1 MTRVRRLEIRKYSR
15 WMYIIF
21 ILLMC
26 LITFSL
32 IVMDDNI
39 VVRAKSI
46 GELDNQILRSQEE
59 MDKNKLFLV
68 VLSKSYPMLE
78 VNYELEH
85 GEESLPQ
92 IYRLALEKIIKFDY
106 RDPRSFLRAQIPV
119 LSEVNDDLGE
129 ISYSI
134 NVNQPDYEPENNGND
149 QEIFFVDRNETPVPV
164 DVPKDVP
171 VMSIQETD
179 DDRIVS
185 SVPIVSSSIKR
196 PNKTKLDAEK
206 PTILIYHT
214 HGTESY
220 LPEKAGNF
228 RSLNKKYTVR
238 SVGEQLTKHLTRKGH
253 NVVHDETIHDYPSF
267 QQSYVRGLETLKSNL
282 DKNQSIKIIFDIHRD
297 AAPESPNARENSI
310 VLINNEKV
318 ARFCMV
324 VGTRNDNAEQL
335 MIFAEYIRAK
345 SDELYPGLA
354 KATIT
359 KDFRFNQ
366 YNSDYYALIEVG
378 NTANNI
384 EEALR
389 TSKYLAEIIDSVI
402 QDIRE

>member
-1 MTRVRRLEIRKYSR
+1 MTRARRLEIRKYSR
-15 WMYIIF
+15 WMHIIF

-32 IVMDDNI
+32 IVMDNNI
-39 VVRAKSI
+39 IVRAKSI
-46 GELDNQILRSQEE
+46 GELDNQIRINQEE
-59 MDKNKLFLV
+59 ADKNKLFFA
-68 VLSKSYPMLE
+68 VLSKSYPMME

-85 GEESLPQ
+85 GEDSLPQ

-119 LSEVNDDLGE
+119 LNEVDDDLAE
-129 ISYSI
+129 AVYAS
-134 NVNQPDYEPENNGND
+134 NANPQNYETENNSDD
-149 QEIFFVDRNETPVPV
+149 QEIFFVDRKEISAPV
-164 DVPKDVP
+164 DAPQDVP
-171 VMSIQETD
+171 VISIQDNE

-185 SVPIVSSSIKR
+185 SVPIVSSSVKR
-196 PNKTKLDAEK
+196 PNKTEFHATK

-238 SVGEQLTKHLTRKGH
+238 SVGEQLTKYLTSKGH

-282 DKNQSIKIIFDIHRD
+282 DKNQSIKIILDIHRD

-310 VLINNEKV
+310 VLINGEKV

-354 KATIT
+354 KPTIT
-359 KDFRFNQ
+359 RDFRFNQ
-366 YNSDYYALIEVG
+366 YNSDYYALLEVG